1 MDRKNR
7 KQELVLVLVHM
18 HRMQEQHRIRNRC
31 ACGTTCE
38 ANHCGDDRNRPKQE
52 HMDHKQQQEL
62 VRKLVRKQ
70 VRRPSHS
77 PDRIRRTN
85 QLLRL
90 QHSSI
95 ERKLPSRKEERIAF
109 QNSPKKLTFYKHEKE
124 SLKPFVFAYSRQT
137 AF

>member
-1 MDRKNR
+1 MDRKHH
-7 KQELVLVLVHM
+7 KQEQELVHM

-31 ACGTTCE
+31 ACGTTCV
-38 ANHCGDDRNRPKQE
+38 ANRCGDDRNRPKLE
-52 HMDHKQQQEL
+52 HMDRKQQEL

-85 QLLRL
+85 QLLHLKR
-90 QHSSI
+90 SNI
-95 ERKLPSRKEERIAF
+95 ERKLPTKKEERIAF
-109 QNSPKKLTFYKHEKE
+109 QKSPKKLTFLTHEKE
-124 SLKPFVFAYSRQT
+124 SLKAIVFACSRQA

>member
-1 MDRKNR
+1 MDRKHR
-7 KQELVLVLVHM
+7 KLVLELVHM
-18 HRMQEQHRIRNRC
+18 HRMQEQRRIRNRC
-31 ACGTTCE
+31 ACGTTYE
-38 ANHCGDDRNRPKQE
+38 ANRCGDDQNRPKLE
-52 HMDHKQQQEL
+52 HMDHKQQLEL
-62 VRKLVRKQ
+62 VRKQVRKQ

-90 QHSSI
+90 QRSNK

-109 QNSPKKLTFYKHEKE
+109 QKSPKKLTFCKHEKE
-124 SLKPFVFAYSRQT
+124 SLKTMVFAYSRQS

>member
-1 MDRKNR
+1 MDRKHR
-7 KQELVLVLVHM
+7 KQEQELVHM

-31 ACGTTCE
+31 ACGTTCA
-38 ANHCGDDRNRPKQE
+38 ANRCGDDRNRPKLE
-52 HMDHKQQQEL
+52 HMDHKQQEL

-85 QLLRL
+85 QLLHLKR
-90 QHSSI
+90 SNI
-95 ERKLPSRKEERIAF
+95 ERKLPTKKEERIAF
-109 QNSPKKLTFYKHEKE
+109 QKSPKKLTFCKHAMECIN
-124 SLKPFVFAYSRQT
+124 PFVFTYSRQA